1 MVRRSVGIASFVFA
15 AGMAMGIASAHAEAN
30 AVQKQCAA
38 EWKAAKEA
46 GKVPAG
52 QKWPAYYSDCAKAK
66 AAAPAAAAPAAA
78 APAAPAAAA
87 PAAPAAPAKPVAAAP
102 ATPAKPAVAAPATA
116 GAATFPAAVSAK
128 YASETP
134 GKQRMKTCL
143 DQYKANKATNANGGL
158 KWIQKGGGYYSECNK
173 KLGGGDKD

>member
-15 AGMAMGIASAHAEAN
+15 AGMALGIASAHAAPN
-30 AVQKQCAA
+30 AVQTECAA
-38 EWKAAKEA
+38 EWKAAKDA

-52 QKWPAYYSDCAKAK
+52 QKWPAFYSECAKAK

-78 APAAPAAAA
+78 APAAAAKPA

-102 ATPAKPAVAAPATA
+102 AAA
-116 GAATFPAAVSAK
+116 GAAVFPTAVAAK

-134 GKQRMKTCL
+134 GKQRMHTCL

-173 KLGGGDKD
+173 KLGGGAND